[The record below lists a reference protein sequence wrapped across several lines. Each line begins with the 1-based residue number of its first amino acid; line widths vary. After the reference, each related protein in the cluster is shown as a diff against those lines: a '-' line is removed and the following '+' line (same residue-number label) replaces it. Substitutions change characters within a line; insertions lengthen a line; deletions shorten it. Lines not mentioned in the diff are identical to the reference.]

1 MRDFLRRL
9 LAVDASEEGRVYML
23 LANSFFLGAF
33 VVTYDVTVSTLFLD
47 KLSDIIDHSNR
58 TDIKLSWIWRDVIY
72 RYPLAVSIIVTG
84 LLGIIATAIFSTLQ
98 NIVSF
103 SRLTIVNLLIILIM
117 VSFITLAY
125 NFVDKTDTTQ
135 YYPLLLLSFAC
146 LGPFNAITL
155 LGFYGTVSRAFN
167 LKQEKRIMGTVDQGG
182 MFATSIAFFAVP
194 VINFEDP
201 KSYLY
206 ISALGLF
213 ISFLTQLIF
222 NLKYS
227 SGRSVQ
233 TVSQS
238 SAAAQID
245 SRLDSLIKNKYV
257 RLLSLMFMLSV
268 VANIFV
274 DYSFLMSSSYT
285 FPVAGDLTNFLAY
298 YGGILTVISLLMQ
311 MFIGDN
317 VIEQYGA
324 KVSLLVLPILV
335 AFFTLMAGLM
345 GLFIDSSIESGNN
358 LMFFVFIALSKLFFS
373 IAKDTFEDPILKNF
387 FIPLDISI
395 RHDVQAKVEGVF
407 RQFSWGL
414 AGIAIFAFGL
424 ITYINLEHY
433 SFLLVVICLGYML
446 ASVRLFDS
454 YQFTLLDSLNL
465 QKNKLATSK
474 KEYSPISVMKKEL
487 QSPEPE
493 KVIYTLKLMERIEP
507 VLLENSSNDL
517 VYDPSE
523 EIRKY
528 AIRKIDDFK
537 SLPATSTL
545 RNVIKLEDSAEV
557 KKLAN
562 EALEKLGEA
571 EMLALSA
578 NKIYK
583 MAKST
588 DVRERIQAAK
598 LVYKT
603 IDDSNV
609 QLVLDLMRDRDMNV
623 RAAAIIS
630 AGKTGRS
637 DYWPLM
643 IENLASPNFGN
654 IAAASLYSVGEKI
667 LPALELAFYKSG
679 QSTEVMV
686 KIVQMYG
693 RFGGPEVTD
702 YLWSKIDFPDKN
714 VTAQVLLSL
723 SGCAFQAEGH
733 RATRIVQAIEQEIG
747 NSAWCIASYTE
758 LGDDENARPLKRAIL
773 EEIES
778 VDNKIFMLLS
788 LVYEPNSIQ
797 LVRQNVES
805 RTSEGIVYAIELLNV
820 FINDELKPVLF
831 PLLDEIS
838 IQEKIEKLQQHYFR
852 EKFDSTQ
859 VLIEII
865 NRDYNFI
872 NRWTK
877 ACAIYRYCTMPGA
890 KVTDDLVANLFNPDT
905 LLRETAAYAIYKLD
919 VDAYHKFTKRI
930 GEAKKELDGIILAQ
944 ARAGNKKQL
953 QIQKVFV
960 LKDVKAFASI
970 HGVFLSGIADNI
982 EEAIC
987 KKGNYLLKKGDTGNI
1002 PLYVVVEGT
1011 LEVRD
1016 GDNVISRMAKGDLIG
1031 EELVLETD
1039 VNSFDVIALEDVT
1052 VYKIAKEHFYEM
1064 MSQSHEMMEGVIAGF
1079 VEHKTLEETDALVE
1093 ELEDIKK

>member
-1 MRDFLRRL
+1 MRNFLRRI

-33 VVTYDVTVSTLFLD
+33 IVTYDVTVSTLFLD
-47 KLSDIIDHSNR
+47 QLSEITKHSFDKTAN
-58 TDIKLSWIWRDVIY
+58 LSWVWRDVIY

-98 NIVSF
+98 NLVSF
-103 SRLTIVNLLIILIM
+103 SRLTIVNLLIILLM
-117 VSFITLAY
+117 VSSITLAY
-125 NFVDKTDTTQ
+125 NYIDPKNPAQ
-135 YYPLLLLSFAC
+135 YYPLLLMSFAC
-146 LGPFNAITL
+146 LGPFNAIAL

-182 MFATSIAFFAVP
+182 MFATSMAFFAVP
-194 VINFEDP
+194 LINFENP

-206 ISALGLF
+206 ISAVGLF
-213 ISFLTQLIF
+213 VSFLTQLIF

-227 SGRSVQ
+227 SARL
-233 TVSQS
+233 TTS
-238 SAAAQID
+238 SRDNSTTQID
-245 SRLDSLIKNKYV
+245 SRLDSLVKNKYV
-257 RLLSLMFMLSV
+257 RLLSLMFLLSV

-274 DYSFLMSSSYT
+274 DYSFLLSSSYT
-285 FPVAGDLTNFLAY
+285 FPVTGDLTNFLAY

-311 MFIGDN
+311 VFIGDN
-317 VIEQYGA
+317 IIEQYGV

-335 AFFTLMAGLM
+335 AFFTLLAGLM
-345 GLFIDSSIESGNN
+345 GLFSDSDIKSGNN

-373 IAKDTFEDPILKNF
+373 VAKDTFEDPILKNF

-414 AGIAIFAFGL
+414 AGISIFAFGL
-424 ITYINLEHY
+424 LTFINLEHY
-433 SFLLVVICLGYML
+433 SFLLVFICLGYMF

-507 VLLENSSNDL
+507 VLLEDSSNEL

-528 AIRKIDDFK
+528 AIQKIDDFK
-537 SLPATSTL
+537 TISAVSTL

-562 EALEKLGEA
+562 EALEKLNDA
-571 EMLALSA
+571 ELIAIS
-578 NKIYK
+578 NHKIYK
-583 MAKST
+583 LAKST
-588 DVRERIQAAK
+588 DVKERLFAAK
-598 LVYKT
+598 LVHKS
-603 IDDSNV
+603 IDDSNI
-609 QLVLDLMRDRDMNV
+609 QLLLDLMRDRDMNV
-623 RAAAIIS
+623 RGSAIMS
-630 AGKTGRS
+630 AGKTGRPE
-637 DYWPLM
+637 YWPLM
-643 IENLASPNFGN
+643 IENLGSSLFGN
-654 IAAASLYSVGEKI
+654 IAAASLYAVGEKV
-667 LPALELAFYKSG
+667 LPALESAFYKSG

-733 RATRIVQAIEQEIG
+733 KATRIVQAIEQEIG
-747 NSAWCIASYTE
+747 NSAWSIAAYTE
-758 LGDDENARPLKRAIL
+758 LGDDVDARHLKRAII

-778 VDNKIFMLLS
+778 TDNKIFMLLS
-788 LVYEPNSIQ
+788 LVYDPNSIQ

-820 FINDELKPVLF
+820 FIADELKPVLF

-838 IQEKIEKLQQHYFR
+838 IQEKITRLQEHYFR
-852 EKFDSTQ
+852 EKFDSSQ
-859 VLIEII
+859 ILIEII

-877 ACAIYRYCTMPGA
+877 ACAMYRYCTMPGA
-890 KVTDDLVANLFNPDT
+890 KVTDDMVANLFNPDT

-919 VDAYHKFTKRI
+919 KNDYHKYTKRI

-944 ARAGNKKQL
+944 DRVGNKKQL
-953 QIQKVFV
+953 QIEKVFV

-982 EEAIC
+982 EEIHY
-987 KKGNYLLKKGDTGNI
+987 KKGDYILKKGETGNI
-1002 PLYVVVEGT
+1002 PLYAVVDGT
-1011 LEVRD
+1011 LEVREED
-1016 GDNVISRMAKGDLIG
+1016 KVLSRIAKGDLIG

-1039 VNSFDVIALEDVT
+1039 VNAFDIVALDNV
-1052 VYKIAKEHFYEM
+1052 VLYRIAKEHFYEM

-1079 VEHKTLEETDALVE
+1079 VEHKALEENDSLVE
-1093 ELEDIKK
+1093 ELEDVKKN